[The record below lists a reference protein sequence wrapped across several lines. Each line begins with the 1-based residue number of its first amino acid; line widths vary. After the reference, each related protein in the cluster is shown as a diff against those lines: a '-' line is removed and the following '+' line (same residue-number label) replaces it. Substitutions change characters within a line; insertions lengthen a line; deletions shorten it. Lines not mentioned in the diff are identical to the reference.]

1 MGWKTIMFAVPSP
14 IDIGLI
20 EADKVA
26 GIAVALDAQLQLF
39 HCVFDASVA
48 HPGKLA
54 PASAEEP
61 IHQSVLNA
69 QQGLERIAERFR
81 ARGLQVDTSV
91 RWDDPAHEGIVRQ
104 ALRHEPSLLI
114 ARSHHQERAA
124 RLPAHTDWKL
134 IETCPCPLLLLKS
147 PSPYAKPLVIA
158 AVDPTHAHDKPAE
171 LDEQILDSAALLTAA
186 LSGSLEVFHARIP
199 WEEAIHLDPE
209 LRDLPEYR
217 DEEIH
222 RTYLAQ
228 MEARVLKLT
237 ERHNIARA
245 KVNIEDG
252 HAAELLPRFANG
264 RNADIVTMGAV
275 SRSRLRHALLGDTAE
290 RTLDALRCD
299 VLIVKPPGFRS
310 PVRRQSTHHVVAGPE
325 LRTRLRW

>member
-26 GIAVALDAQLQLF
+26 GIAAALDAQLQLF
-39 HCVFDASVA
+39 HCVFDAGVA
-48 HPGKLA
+48 HPGEFV
-54 PASAEEP
+54 PASAQES
-61 IHQSVLNA
+61 IQQLVSNA

-81 ARGLQVDTSV
+81 ARGLQVETSV

-104 ALRHEPSLLI
+104 VLRHTPSLLI
-114 ARSHHQERAA
+114 ARSHPQERVAGA
-124 RLPAHTDWKL
+124 PSHTDWKL

-171 LDEQILDSAALLTAA
+171 LDEQILDSAARLSNA
-186 LSGSLEVFHARIP
+186 LSGTLEVFHARRP
-199 WEEAIHLDPE
+199 WEEAIHRDPE

-237 ERHNIARA
+237 ERHDIARA
-245 KVNIEDG
+245 KVTIEDG
-252 HAAELLPRFANG
+252 HAAELLPRFANS
-264 RNADIVTMGAV
+264 RHADIVIMGTV
-275 SRSRLRHALLGDTAE
+275 SRSRLRHALIRDTAE
-290 RTLDALRCD
+290 RTLDAIPCD
-299 VLIVKPPGFRS
+299 VLIVKPPGFRT
-310 PVRRQSTHHVVAGPE
+310 PVRQQSTHHVVAGPE
-325 LRTRLRW
+325 LRSRLRW

>member
-1 MGWKTIMFAVPSP
+1 MSWKTIMFAVPSP

-26 GIAVALDAQLQLF
+26 GIAAVLDAQLQLF

-61 IHQSVLNA
+61 IHRLVLNA
-69 QQGLERIAERFR
+69 QHGLERIAERLR

-104 ALRHEPSLLI
+104 VLRHKPSLLI

-124 RLPAHTDWKL
+124 GLPAHTDWKL

-171 LDEQILDSAALLTAA
+171 LDGHLLDSAALLTAA

-228 MEARVLKLT
+228 MEAQVLKLT

-245 KVNIEDG
+245 KVKIEDG
-252 HAAELLPRFANG
+252 RAAELLPRFANG
-264 RNADIVTMGAV
+264 RNADIVAMGAV